1 MVRLKHFSDVINITK
16 SWELDSAMTND
27 IQEKVFFES
36 PQSEQTETR
45 ERRFAALAG
54 LSWMWYCEAMKP
66 TLVALLHLYPPRT
79 PSLAGSNETNLS
91 RTLAPIPT

>member
-36 PQSEQTETR
+36 PQSEQKPASAAS
-45 ERRFAALAG
+45 RR
-54 LSWMWYCEAMKP
+54 
-66 TLVALLHLYPPRT
+66 
-79 PSLAGSNETNLS
+79 S
-91 RTLAPIPT
+91 RGCPECDIAKQWNQP